1 MKDKKNIY
9 VEELIEDYIEYI
21 SELNMSKKS
30 SSKSF
35 YIVIEN
41 DNISKNENSYEIIVG
56 ELKEKFFKIKECL
69 SRCGNEVTEL
79 NTKKDIL
86 EILFS
91 FLNTR
96 KYLNFENND
105 E

>member
-1 MKDKKNIY
+1 
-9 VEELIEDYIEYI
+9 
-21 SELNMSKKS
+21 MSKKS